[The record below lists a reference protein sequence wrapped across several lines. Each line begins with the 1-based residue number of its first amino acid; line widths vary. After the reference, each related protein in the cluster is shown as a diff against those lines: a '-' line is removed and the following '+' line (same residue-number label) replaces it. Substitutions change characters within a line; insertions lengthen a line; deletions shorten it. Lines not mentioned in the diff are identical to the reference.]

1 MPTTF
6 HHRWTRR
13 WGELRPHAEQI
24 RLWNDQ
30 TRFKVVP
37 SGRRSGKT
45 ELAKRRL
52 AEHLILRAT
61 AHGLPGRY
69 FAAAPTE
76 DQAKRIFWQ
85 DLKSLIPRRW
95 TSSISETELRMT
107 ALNGAEVWVVGLDR
121 PQRIEGVPWDGCVID
136 ELANCRPGLWDAH
149 IRPALSDRRGWAW
162 LIGVPD
168 MDAPAQAEYE
178 KMVDLA
184 RSGADPEWAC
194 FSWPSSDILPADEL
208 ESARRRLDPKIFEQ
222 EYLGKFVVARGKA
235 FADFNPAIHVKPAA
249 YDPALPICWSLD
261 FNIDPMCSGVIQ
273 HHAGKIRVI
282 DELTLPDTHTD
293 AACGIF
299 LERASDAGW
308 DLREMFVY
316 GDASGLARDSTS
328 GVTDWYIVQNRI
340 KSLQPRMRVPR
351 SNPPVK
357 DTINAVRA
365 KLHAVD
371 GTSGMVIDP
380 RCRALIDD
388 LRSALW
394 PGDLDGHHAL
404 AWLRY
409 FVAAVYPVRLE
420 RLLAPGSIG
429 IST

>member
-121 PQRIEGVPWDGCVID
+121 P
-136 ELANCRPGLWDAH
+136 
-149 IRPALSDRRGWAW
+149 
-162 LIGVPD
+162 
-168 MDAPAQAEYE
+168 
-178 KMVDLA
+178 
-184 RSGADPEWAC
+184 
-194 FSWPSSDILPADEL
+194 
-208 ESARRRLDPKIFEQ
+208 
-222 EYLGKFVVARGKA
+222 
-235 FADFNPAIHVKPAA
+235 
-249 YDPALPICWSLD
+249 
-261 FNIDPMCSGVIQ
+261 
-273 HHAGKIRVI
+273 
-282 DELTLPDTHTD
+282 
-293 AACGIF
+293 
-299 LERASDAGW
+299 
-308 DLREMFVY
+308 
-316 GDASGLARDSTS
+316 
-328 GVTDWYIVQNRI
+328 
-340 KSLQPRMRVPR
+340 
-351 SNPPVK
+351 
-357 DTINAVRA
+357 
-365 KLHAVD
+365 
-371 GTSGMVIDP
+371 
-380 RCRALIDD
+380 
-388 LRSALW
+388 
-394 PGDLDGHHAL
+394 
-404 AWLRY
+404 
-409 FVAAVYPVRLE
+409 
-420 RLLAPGSIG
+420 
-429 IST
+429 